1 MLLLR
6 KKFAL
11 SLVIAWAA
19 MLALSLG
26 PVTVWAQP
34 EKTSPATTISLQEKI
49 SVMEINYYLS
59 QMSPEELAA
68 TLKLFRAAL
77 VVKGQYVGNVDGVKL
92 MNGSIKGLVGSLGDP
107 YSVYMDPK
115 MYSEL
120 ILETKGSFGGV
131 GIVLGV
137 KDKLLTVV
145 APIEGTPAQAAGILS
160 GDQIIRIDT
169 QDTKDM
175 ALDEAV
181 GKIRGAEG
189 SKVTLTLQR
198 AGQEPRDYILTRATI
213 VLKSVSGKMLS
224 DGMGYIRITMFSET
238 TGKDF
243 AQKIAELEEQGMRS
257 LILDLRNNPGGLIDQ
272 SVKVADLLVPKGPV
286 VSVIGKDGS
295 RETFQ
300 ATSEKES
307 RPLIVLVNNGS
318 ASDSEIVAGAI
329 QDRGAGTLVGTKTF
343 GKGSVQRLVPLDKD
357 SAVKITIAEYHTPK
371 DRSIH
376 GKGIVPDIVVEM
388 PKDTDI
394 NPTRDPQLEKAVEL
408 LKGLKKQAAVAP

>member
-1 MLLLR
+1 
-6 KKFAL
+6 
-11 SLVIAWAA
+11 
-19 MLALSLG
+19 
-26 PVTVWAQP
+26 
-34 EKTSPATTISLQEKI
+34 
-49 SVMEINYYLS
+49 
-59 QMSPEELAA
+59 
-68 TLKLFRAAL
+68 
-77 VVKGQYVGNVDGVKL
+77 
-92 MNGSIKGLVGSLGDP
+92 
-107 YSVYMDPK
+107 
-115 MYSEL
+115 
-120 ILETKGSFGGV
+120 
-131 GIVLGV
+131 
-137 KDKLLTVV
+137 
-145 APIEGTPAQAAGILS
+145 
-160 GDQIIRIDT
+160 
-169 QDTKDM
+169 
-175 ALDEAV
+175 
-181 GKIRGAEG
+181 
-189 SKVTLTLQR
+189 
-198 AGQEPRDYILTRATI
+198 
-213 VLKSVSGKMLS
+213 MLS

-318 ASDSEIVAGAI
+318 ASASEIVAGAI

>member
-1 MLLLR
+1 M
-6 KKFAL
+6 
-11 SLVIAWAA
+11 
-19 MLALSLG
+19 
-26 PVTVWAQP
+26 
-34 EKTSPATTISLQEKI
+34 
-49 SVMEINYYLS
+49 
-59 QMSPEELAA
+59 
-68 TLKLFRAAL
+68 
-77 VVKGQYVGNVDGVKL
+77 
-92 MNGSIKGLVGSLGDP
+92 
-107 YSVYMDPK
+107 
-115 MYSEL
+115 
-120 ILETKGSFGGV
+120 
-131 GIVLGV
+131 
-137 KDKLLTVV
+137 
-145 APIEGTPAQAAGILS
+145 
-160 GDQIIRIDT
+160 
-169 QDTKDM
+169 
-175 ALDEAV
+175 
-181 GKIRGAEG
+181 
-189 SKVTLTLQR
+189 
-198 AGQEPRDYILTRATI
+198 TRATI
-213 VLKSVSGKMLS
+213 VLKSVSGKMLEN
-224 DGMGYIRITMFSET
+224 GIGYIRLSMFSET

-318 ASDSEIVAGAI
+318 ASASEIVAGAI

>member
-1 MLLLR
+1 
-6 KKFAL
+6 
-11 SLVIAWAA
+11 
-19 MLALSLG
+19 
-26 PVTVWAQP
+26 
-34 EKTSPATTISLQEKI
+34 
-49 SVMEINYYLS
+49 
-59 QMSPEELAA
+59 
-68 TLKLFRAAL
+68 
-77 VVKGQYVGNVDGVKL
+77 
-92 MNGSIKGLVGSLGDP
+92 
-107 YSVYMDPK
+107 
-115 MYSEL
+115 
-120 ILETKGSFGGV
+120 
-131 GIVLGV
+131 
-137 KDKLLTVV
+137 
-145 APIEGTPAQAAGILS
+145 
-160 GDQIIRIDT
+160 
-169 QDTKDM
+169 
-175 ALDEAV
+175 
-181 GKIRGAEG
+181 
-189 SKVTLTLQR
+189 
-198 AGQEPRDYILTRATI
+198 
-213 VLKSVSGKMLS
+213 
-224 DGMGYIRITMFSET
+224 MGYIRITMFSET

-318 ASDSEIVAGAI
+318 ASASEIVAGAI
-329 QDRGAGTLVGTKTF
+329 QDRGAGTLVGTKTL

>member
-6 KKFAL
+6 KKIAL
-11 SLVIAWAA
+11 YLVIAWTAI
-19 MLALSLG
+19 LALSLG
-26 PVTVWAQP
+26 PATVWAQP
-34 EKTSPATTISLQEKI
+34 EKAAPTISLQEKI

-68 TLKLFRAAL
+68 TLKLFRAAQ

-92 MNGSIKGLVGSLGDP
+92 MNGSIKGLVSSLGDP

-160 GDQIIRIDT
+160 GDQIIRIDS
-169 QDTKDM
+169 QDTKDL

-224 DGMGYIRITMFSET
+224 DGVGYIRISMFSET

-272 SVKVADLLVPKGPV
+272 SVKVAELLVPKGPV

-300 ATSEKES
+300 ATSEKAS

-318 ASDSEIVAGAI
+318 ASASEIVAGAI
-329 QDRGAGTLVGTKTF
+329 QDRGAGTLVGAKTF

-357 SAVKITIAEYHTPK
+357 SALKITIAEYHTPK

-388 PKDTDI
+388 PKDTDKDS
-394 NPTRDPQLEKAVEL
+394 TKDPQLEKAVEL
-408 LKGLKKQAAVAP
+408 LKGLIKQASVAP